1 MDETVEPI
9 GTTHGP
15 DPVSPHA
22 TSGYVPAPRR
32 RGVSGHVIGVHRGPT
47 HHDAEHR
54 LDVSVGA
61 EERTELVVQVESGS
75 CEGFDGKRVVVLL
88 DE

>member
-1 MDETVEPI
+1 
-9 GTTHGP
+9 
-15 DPVSPHA
+15 
-22 TSGYVPAPRR
+22 
-32 RGVSGHVIGVHRGPT
+32 VIGVHRGLT